1 MMPRFISH
9 GRRLLALLLFGLILH
24 LSIYSNAFHLP
35 SSLRVSNHNLQHSCQ
50 QPRHHQ
56 HHQSTAVLTAVPTN
70 IDDTQTTNNNQIIRN
85 HYNLTILIPAYN
97 EIDRIGETLCT
108 YINYMKHQPVYQHI
122 TTTSSLKQSVIST
135 GQCSILVIDDG
146 STDGMCGYI
155 QEKTWLDDQSSND
168 DLNEGDNCWKVE
180 EQVSCISLP
189 TNEGKGAAI
198 SRGMMELQCSAEE
211 RNEHGNTRTRSI
223 VLVAD
228 ADGSGDI
235 ACLDDMIHS
244 LECLLE
250 SSSTTIKAATTAA
263 AANEN
268 DLAIIVGK
276 RQYPQSKKS
285 PLRSLLSWGFRTCV
299 STLFIGTSTASSN
312 NANTLGVTDTQC
324 GFKLMTTHTGKVL
337 YRQLNLKR
345 WSHDVEVLYRASC
358 LCRNVSVGECSVNWV
373 DKDGSKLVSSSLDA
387 VVMSAVMLGEIGKMR
402 LLYALGRWNMSPRE
416 SE

>member
-1 MMPRFISH
+1 MTH
-9 GRRLLALLLFGLILH
+9 
-24 LSIYSNAFHLP
+24 
-35 SSLRVSNHNLQHSCQ
+35 
-50 QPRHHQ
+50 
-56 HHQSTAVLTAVPTN
+56 
-70 IDDTQTTNNNQIIRN
+70 
-85 HYNLTILIPAYN
+85 
-97 EIDRIGETLCT
+97 
-108 YINYMKHQPVYQHI
+108 
-122 TTTSSLKQSVIST
+122 
-135 GQCSILVIDDG
+135 
-146 STDGMCGYI
+146 I
-155 QEKTWLDDQSSND
+155 QEKLWLDDQSSND
-168 DLNEGDNCWKVE
+168 DLNEGNNCWKVE

-189 TNEGKGAAI
+189 TNQGKGAAI
-198 SRGMMELQCSAEE
+198 SRGMIKLQCSAEE

-223 VLVAD
+223 VL
-228 ADGSGDI
+228 
-235 ACLDDMIHS
+235 CLDDMIHS
-244 LECLLE
+244 LKCLLE
-250 SSSTTIKAATTAA
+250 SSSTTINATTAA

-299 STLFIGTSTASSN
+299 STLFIGSSTASSN

-324 GFKLMTTHTGKVL
+324 GFKLMTTQTGKVL

>member
-1 MMPRFISH
+1 
-9 GRRLLALLLFGLILH
+9 
-24 LSIYSNAFHLP
+24 
-35 SSLRVSNHNLQHSCQ
+35 
-50 QPRHHQ
+50 
-56 HHQSTAVLTAVPTN
+56 
-70 IDDTQTTNNNQIIRN
+70 
-85 HYNLTILIPAYN
+85 
-97 EIDRIGETLCT
+97 
-108 YINYMKHQPVYQHI
+108 MKHQPVYQHV
-122 TTTSSLKQSVIST
+122 TTTSSLKQSVRST
-135 GQCSILVIDDG
+135 GKCSILVIDDG
-146 STDGMCGYI
+146 STDGMCRYI

-168 DLNEGDNCWKVE
+168 DLNEQDNCWKVE

-250 SSSTTIKAATTAA
+250 SSSTTTAAAAA

-324 GFKLMTTHTGKVL
+324 GFKLMTTQTGKVL

-358 LCRNVSVGECSVNWV
+358 MCRNVSVGECNVNWV
-373 DKDGSKLVSSSLDA
+373 DKDGSKLVSSGKDA
-387 VVMSAVMLGEIGKMR
+387 FVMSAVMLGEIGKMR

>member
-50 QPRHHQ
+50 QPRRHQ
-56 HHQSTAVLTAVPTN
+56 HYQSTALLTAVPTN
-70 IDDTQTTNNNQIIRN
+70 IVGTQTTKKQIIRN

-97 EIDRIGETLCT
+97 EIDRIGETLFT
-108 YINYMKHQPVYQHI
+108 YINYMKHQPVYQHV
-122 TTTSSLKQSVIST
+122 TTTSSLMQSVIST

-146 STDGMCGYI
+146 STDGMCRYI
-155 QEKTWLDDQSSND
+155 QEKTWLDD

-250 SSSTTIKAATTAA
+250 SSSTTINATTAA

-324 GFKLMTTHTGKVL
+324 GFKLMTTQTGKVL

-373 DKDGSKLVSSSLDA
+373 DKDGSKLVSS
-387 VVMSAVMLGEIGKMR
+387 GKSQV
-402 LLYALGRWNMSPRE
+402 L
-416 SE
+416 

>member
-1 MMPRFISH
+1 
-9 GRRLLALLLFGLILH
+9 
-24 LSIYSNAFHLP
+24 
-35 SSLRVSNHNLQHSCQ
+35 
-50 QPRHHQ
+50 
-56 HHQSTAVLTAVPTN
+56 
-70 IDDTQTTNNNQIIRN
+70 
-85 HYNLTILIPAYN
+85 
-97 EIDRIGETLCT
+97 
-108 YINYMKHQPVYQHI
+108 MKHQPVYQHV
-122 TTTSSLKQSVIST
+122 TTTSSLDNQSAVIST

-146 STDGMCGYI
+146 STDGMCRYI

-168 DLNEGDNCWKVE
+168 DLNEGDNCWIVE

-198 SRGMMELQCSAEE
+198 SRGMMELQCSSEGS
-211 RNEHGNTRTRSI
+211 NVHGNTRTRSI

-250 SSSTTIKAATTAA
+250 SSSTTIKATTTTAAA

-299 STLFIGTSTASSN
+299 SALFIGTSTASSN

-324 GFKLMTTHTGKVL
+324 GFKLMTTQTGKVL

-358 LCRNVSVGECSVNWV
+358 VCRNVSVGECNVNWV
-373 DKDGSKLVSSSLDA
+373 DKDGSKLVSSGKDA
-387 VVMSAVMLGEIGKMR
+387 AVMSAVMLGEIGKMR
-402 LLYALGRWNMSPRE
+402 LLYALGRWNMCPRE

>member
-1 MMPRFISH
+1 MPRFISH

-56 HHQSTAVLTAVPTN
+56 HHQSTALLTAVPTS
-70 IDDTQTTNNNQIIRN
+70 IVDTQTTNNKQIIRN

-97 EIDRIGETLCT
+97 EIDRIGETLFT
-108 YINYMKHQPVYQHI
+108 YINYIKHQPVYQHV
-122 TTTSSLKQSVIST
+122 TTTSSLMQSVIST

-146 STDGMCGYI
+146 STDGMCRYI

-198 SRGMMELQCSAEE
+198 SRGMMDLQCSAEE
-211 RNEHGNTRTRSI
+211 RSEHGNTRTRSI

-250 SSSTTIKAATTAA
+250 SSSTTINATTAA

-324 GFKLMTTHTGKVL
+324 GLKLMTTQTGKVL

-358 LCRNVSVGECSVNWV
+358 LCRNVSVGECNVNWV
-373 DKDGSKLVSSSLDA
+373 DKDGSKLVSSGKDA
-387 VVMSAVMLGEIGKMR
+387 AVMSAVMLGEIGKMR

-416 SE
+416 SSE

>member
-56 HHQSTAVLTAVPTN
+56 HHQSTALLTAVPTS
-70 IDDTQTTNNNQIIRN
+70 IVDTQTTNNKQIIRN

-97 EIDRIGETLCT
+97 EIDRIGETLFT
-108 YINYMKHQPVYQHI
+108 YINYMKHQPVYQHV

-146 STDGMCGYI
+146 STDGMCRYI
-155 QEKTWLDDQSSND
+155 QEKTWLDD

-198 SRGMMELQCSAEE
+198 SRGMMDLQCSAEE
-211 RNEHGNTRTRSI
+211 RSEHGNTRTRSI

-250 SSSTTIKAATTAA
+250 SSSTTINATTAA

-324 GFKLMTTHTGKVL
+324 GFKLMTTQTGKVL

-358 LCRNVSVGECSVNWV
+358 LCRNVSVGECNVNWV
-373 DKDGSKLVSSSLDA
+373 DKDGSKLVSSGKDA
-387 VVMSAVMLGEIGKMR
+387 AVMSAVMLGEIGKMR

-416 SE
+416 SSE

>member
-70 IDDTQTTNNNQIIRN
+70 IVGTQTTKKQIIRN

-108 YINYMKHQPVYQHI
+108 YINYMKHQPVYQHV
-122 TTTSSLKQSVIST
+122 TTTSSLDNQSAVIST

-146 STDGMCGYI
+146 STDGMCRYI

-198 SRGMMELQCSAEE
+198 SRGMIKLQCSAEE

-250 SSSTTIKAATTAA
+250 SSSTTINATTAA

-358 LCRNVSVGECSVNWV
+358 LCRNVSVGECNVNWV
-373 DKDGSKLVSSSLDA
+373 DKDGSKLVSSGKDA
-387 VVMSAVMLGEIGKMR
+387 IVMSALMLGEIGKMR

>member
-1 MMPRFISH
+1 V
-9 GRRLLALLLFGLILH
+9 LL
-24 LSIYSNAFHLP
+24 
-35 SSLRVSNHNLQHSCQ
+35 
-50 QPRHHQ
+50 
-56 HHQSTAVLTAVPTN
+56 
-70 IDDTQTTNNNQIIRN
+70 
-85 HYNLTILIPAYN
+85 YNLTFLIPAYN

-108 YINYMKHQPVYQHI
+108 YINYMNHQPVYQHV
-122 TTTSSLKQSVIST
+122 TTTSSLDNQSAVIST

-146 STDGMCGYI
+146 STDGMCRYI

-168 DLNEGDNCWKVE
+168 DLNKGDNCWIVE

-198 SRGMMELQCSAEE
+198 SRGMMELQCSSEGS
-211 RNEHGNTRTRSI
+211 NVHGNSRTRSI

-228 ADGSGDI
+228 ADGIGDI

-244 LECLLE
+244 LECLHE
-250 SSSTTIKAATTAA
+250 SSSTTIETTAAAA

-324 GFKLMTTHTGKVL
+324 GFKLMTIQTGKVL
-337 YRQLNLKR
+337 YHQLNLNR

-358 LCRNVSVGECSVNWV
+358 LCRNISVGECNVNWL
-373 DKDGSKLVSSSLDA
+373 DKDGSKLVASGKDVQQVYMQLSEICRKIPEKELVVRLSMCILIRSACRCPAYCHLLASL
-387 VVMSAVMLGEIGKMR
+387 SPCSIFR
-402 LLYALGRWNMSPRE
+402 LRT
-416 SE
+416 